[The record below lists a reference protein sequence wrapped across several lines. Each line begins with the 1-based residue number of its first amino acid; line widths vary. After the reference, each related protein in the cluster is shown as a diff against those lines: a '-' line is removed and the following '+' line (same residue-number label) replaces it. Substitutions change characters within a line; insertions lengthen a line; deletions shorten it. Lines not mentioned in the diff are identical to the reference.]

1 MKDQLT
7 PLELLSV
14 VLSAIVHD
22 VGHPG
27 GCDAAARCTPDVPRL
42 GSMHINLGHSH
53 TCYWWLAAGMF
64 LVVLPYLPL
73 LAQTMTSYAH
83 TTPWHM

>member
-1 MKDQLT
+1 MCLQDCMKDQLT

-27 GCDAAARCTPDVPRL
+27 DGLYFAGCGC
-42 GSMHINLGHSH
+42 
-53 TCYWWLAAGMF
+53 
-64 LVVLPYLPL
+64 
-73 LAQTMTSYAH
+73 
-83 TTPWHM
+83 

>member
-1 MKDQLT
+1 MCEVSIMLHCALQSVFCTNSLHCLCVCLQDCMKDQLT

-27 GCDAAARCTPDVPRL
+27 DGLYFAGCGC
-42 GSMHINLGHSH
+42 
-53 TCYWWLAAGMF
+53 
-64 LVVLPYLPL
+64 
-73 LAQTMTSYAH
+73 
-83 TTPWHM
+83 

>member
-27 GCDAAARCTPDVPRL
+27 EWHGCAKMPAPDTLRLQLQLQLPIRKACTAE
-42 GSMHINLGHSH
+42 
-53 TCYWWLAAGMF
+53 CKAGIF
-64 LVVLPYLPL
+64 VENGVLHCMLCC
-73 LAQTMTSYAH
+73 AM
-83 TTPWHM
+83 